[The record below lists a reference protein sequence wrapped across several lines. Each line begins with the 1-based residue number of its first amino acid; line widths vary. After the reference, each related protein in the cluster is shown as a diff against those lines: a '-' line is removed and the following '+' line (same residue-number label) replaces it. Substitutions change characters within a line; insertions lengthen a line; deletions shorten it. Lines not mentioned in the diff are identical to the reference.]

1 MQLNLA
7 RSAEIHARNRQF
19 IPGGVVSTN
28 RAAKPE
34 IVFVR
39 GQGSHVWDADGNEY
53 IDYHAAFAPFIL
65 GHNDPDVNAAV
76 KRVLENG
83 TTLMGSGTTEL
94 EGRLAEL
101 ICKAVPSVKAVQLTN
116 TGSEATFHSIR

>member
-7 RSAEIHARNRQF
+7 RSAEIHARNRQY

-39 GQGSHVWDADGNEY
+39 GKGSHVWDADGNEY
-53 IDYHAAFAPFIL
+53 IDYHAAFAPFVL
-65 GHNDPDVNAAV
+65 GHNDSDVNAAV
-76 KRVLENG
+76 KRVLDNG

-101 ICKAVPSVKAVQLTN
+101 IVKAVPS
-116 TGSEATFHSIR
+116 